1 MIQRLILCCILL
13 VLIGAEDA
21 TAKWWI
27 FGQSQDAVATRYLY
41 LNDISYDELGEKVTL
56 YRDTLADGQ
65 VFIKGRGQA
74 GTSKIGAV
82 QISVDDGA
90 NWQRAQLASDGSFQ
104 FSFRPQ
110 MGEVYPLQVKI
121 LDTAGKSN
129 EVSETRKELTVSDST
144 IRSVIRNALD
154 GLISAYRYE
163 EPREFMRFID
173 GDFAGD
179 AVILESA
186 ILKDFTAL
194 DQIEMRYTLNSVVA
208 GEGGKV
214 FVSISFSRQVVVART
229 GEVLQDFGQTE
240 FIFSMTG
247 EKALVYAMKN
257 PLIFGLSEAEDVA
270 TGDTNT
276 ATNTESLT
284 IGRDGV
290 ARLSSDGDDNSFAS
304 VVPTPT
310 NLIVD
315 DFVLHHKCSFI
326 FNFPIDHM
334 AVDLSVVYEIVLEE
348 ALSPTGPWTEVE
360 RDLFWDPKFVN
371 ITTTNIASN
380 QAMLYYRVIVEELGS
395 GDQSLPTNVVSINNN

>member
-1 MIQRLILCCILL
+1 MIQRLLLCCALL
-13 VLIGAEDA
+13 MLIGVEDA
-21 TAKWWI
+21 AAKWWI

-56 YRDTLADGQ
+56 YRDMLADGQ
-65 VFIKGRGQA
+65 VVIKGRGQA
-74 GTSKIGAV
+74 GSSKIGAV
-82 QISVDDGA
+82 QISVDDGI
-90 NWQRAQLASDGSFQ
+90 NWQRAQLASDGSFE
-104 FSFRPQ
+104 FAFRPQ
-110 MGEVYPLQVKI
+110 VGEVYPLQVKI

-129 EVSETRKELTVSDST
+129 DVAETRKELTVSDSN
-144 IRSVIRNALD
+144 IRAVIRNALD

-163 EPREFMRFID
+163 EPREFMRFVD
-173 GDFAGD
+173 GNFAGD

-194 DQIEMRYTLNSVVA
+194 DQIEMRYTLNNVVA
-208 GEGGKV
+208 GSKGKV

-229 GEVLQDFGQTE
+229 GQVLQDFGQTE
-240 FIFSMTG
+240 FIFSITG
-247 EKALVYAMKN
+247 EKALVSAMKN

-270 TGDTNT
+270 TGDTNA
-276 ATNTESLT
+276 ATNTENLT

-290 ARLSSDGDDNSFAS
+290 AHLSSDDDDSPVS
-304 VVPTPT
+304 TVPSPT
-310 NLIVD
+310 NLTAY
-315 DFVLHHKCSFI
+315 DFTPHHWCSFI

-334 AVDLSVVYEIVLEE
+334 AVDLSVIYEIVLEE

-380 QAMLYYRVIVEELGS
+380 STILYYRAIVEELGS
-395 GDQSLPTNVVSINNN
+395 GEQSIPTNVVSINNN